1 MARTVFQIRHYTV
14 EPNSNQTKMKSSQER
29 SVQLDES
36 ASSLTACVPFKK
48 PYTRGI
54 PGRCEHAFDKIS
66 DCTGNLSNLSELLWL
81 LLRSVSR
88 TILEIPVHFPTDQP
102 QKIPFWTGYNS
113 SLSEFKSE
121 F

>member
-81 LLRSVSR
+81 LRRSVSR
-88 TILEIPVHFPTDQP
+88 TILDIPVHFPTDHP